1 MMLKKIDLHVHSIF
15 SDGKKRI
22 DEIINIARKNK
33 VGYLSFTEHY
43 NISSYSVTRKLD
55 CKGIEIIPGI
65 EIGTDMGKCGFPG
78 KRHKCHI
85 LVYYPSVEICF
96 LLDKY
101 EENRKNAILK
111 TIELLNK
118 KQNVKITY
126 KDVCD
131 FARDSNHI
139 TRFDLAIALSKMGF
153 CEDPITAYGK
163 YLDYNS
169 KCYVSRNK
177 ESPANLIKCIKEIG
191 GVVVLA
197 HPKSLCL
204 TQAIEYDFIKSLV
217 NAGLDG
223 IEVYNPHNDNQS
235 REVYLNYCDEFDLI
249 PTVGSDFHGLPGRE
263 EKIGSGIDNNLN
275 ITDVS
280 IIERIKEKAKI

>member
-1 MMLKKIDLHVHSIF
+1 MLKTIDLHVHSIF
-15 SDGKKRI
+15 SDGKKKI
-22 DEIINIARKNK
+22 DEIIDIAYKNN

-43 NISSYSVTRKLD
+43 NISSYNVAKTLD

-65 EIGTDMGKCGFPG
+65 EIGTDMGKLGYHG

-85 LVYYPSVEICF
+85 LVYYPSVEVCF

-101 EENRKNAILK
+101 EENREKAILK
-111 TIELLNK
+111 AIELLNR
-118 KQNVKITY
+118 KQNVKVSYNDVY
-126 KDVCD
+126 K
-131 FARDSNHI
+131 FARDPSHI
-139 TRFDLAIALSKMGF
+139 TRFDLAITLAKMGF

-177 ESPANLIKCIKEIG
+177 ETPKNLIKCIKKIG

-197 HPKSLCL
+197 HPKSLNL
-204 TQAIEYDFIKSLV
+204 NPDIEYDFLKSLV
-217 NAGLDG
+217 DEGLDG
-223 IEVYNPHNDNQS
+223 IEVYNPHNDNGKRQM
-235 REVYLNYCDEFDLI
+235 YLDYCEEFNLI
-249 PTVGSDFHGLPGRE
+249 PTVGSDFHGLPVRE
-263 EKIGSGIDNNLN
+263 EKIGSGINNNLN

>member
-1 MMLKKIDLHVHSIF
+1 MNKTIDLHVHSLF
-15 SDGKKRI
+15 SDGKKSI
-22 DEIINIARKNK
+22 KEIIDIADRNG

-43 NISSYSVTRKLD
+43 NISSYNITKSID

-65 EIGTDMGKCGFPG
+65 EIGTDMSIIGYCGK
-78 KRHKCHI
+78 KHKCHI
-85 LVYYPSVEICF
+85 LVYYPSDEICL

-101 EENRKNAILK
+101 EENREKAILK
-111 TIELLNK
+111 AIELLNR
-118 KQNVKITY
+118 KQNVKVSYNDVY
-126 KDVCD
+126 K
-131 FARDSNHI
+131 FARDPSHI
-139 TRFDLAIALSKMGF
+139 TRFDLAITLAKMGF

-177 ESPANLIKCIKEIG
+177 ETPKNLIKCIKKIG

-197 HPKSLCL
+197 HPKSLNL
-204 TQAIEYDFIKSLV
+204 NPDIEYDFLKSLV
-217 NAGLDG
+217 DEGLDG
-223 IEVYNPHNDNQS
+223 IEVYNPRNDNGKRQM
-235 REVYLNYCDEFDLI
+235 YLDYCEEFNLI
-249 PTVGSDFHGLPGRE
+249 PTVGSDFHGLPVRE
-263 EKIGSGIDNNLN
+263 EKIGSGINNNLN